1 MPAQLA
7 TAKTVLRFRVGL
19 GVQPFDS
26 PAATAAQQDAKC
38 GQNEKTHGYAPSDA
52 FPTVTIARSNLNH
65 PVAAIFPHHAQF
77 NRTLNRRI
85 YPATGRGIILR
96 THTGRDYSFMARGTG
111 KQRIEPRFGSD
122 RRSGDD
128 LRADPEDRPVAKRKT
143 TRKPAASRRR
153 KTRRSGG
160 GGGFIGLLRRMVY
173 WSMVLCLWGGIG
185 LAGTVIYFAAKM
197 PQTTTWAIP
206 DRPPNVKI
214 VSVEGDLIANRGAS
228 GGEAISLHDMSP
240 YIPEAVV
247 AIEDRRFYSHFG
259 VDPIGFARAMATNL
273 ISGRLVQGGS
283 TITQQLAK
291 NLFLTPDRTIER
303 KVQEVLLALWLER
316 KYTKDQILEMYL
328 NRVYL
333 GSGSYGVAA
342 ASRRYFNK
350 SAKEVT
356 LPEAALIAGLLKAP
370 SRLSPARDPKA
381 ARERSQLVLA
391 AMREQGMIGD
401 KELNF
406 AMKQPAT
413 RAASYWSGS
422 EQYVA
427 DRVME
432 ELPGLIGDVRSDV
445 IVDTTVDLGLQKLG
459 EASIRDLISKNG
471 EKLNV
476 SQGAMV
482 SIDGTGAVRAL
493 IGGYDYANSQ
503 FDRAS
508 EAKRQ
513 PGSAFKPFVY
523 LSALEQGFTPESVR
537 NDAPIRIGNW
547 TPGNFNGKY
556 FGKVTLAE
564 ALARSLNSVSAQLVM
579 EVGPSTVV
587 STAHRLGIE
596 SNLTA
601 NASLALGTSEV
612 TLLELTDSFVP
623 FANGGYK
630 APIHIIRRVTT
641 NEGKVLY
648 EFKRPQPS
656 RVIDERNVGMMN
668 AMLRQTVDSGTAT
681 KAKFGWPAAGK
692 TGTSQNF
699 RDAWFIGYT
708 SNLTTGVWFGND
720 DGKPTKKI
728 TGGSLPAIAWK
739 DFMVAAHKGVPV
751 AQLPGD
757 YQLHQQVIEGNDVLP
772 GSGDSVPAAE
782 GVPSAQLDPAGQ
794 MPPADLG
801 DQTGSTHPVPPGS
814 VSGGKGRK
822 TTLFDLIM
830 GN

>member
-1 MPAQLA
+1 
-7 TAKTVLRFRVGL
+7 
-19 GVQPFDS
+19 
-26 PAATAAQQDAKC
+26 
-38 GQNEKTHGYAPSDA
+38 
-52 FPTVTIARSNLNH
+52 
-65 PVAAIFPHHAQF
+65 
-77 NRTLNRRI
+77 
-85 YPATGRGIILR
+85 
-96 THTGRDYSFMARGTG
+96 
-111 KQRIEPRFGSD
+111 
-122 RRSGDD
+122 
-128 LRADPEDRPVAKRKT
+128 
-143 TRKPAASRRR
+143 
-153 KTRRSGG
+153 
-160 GGGFIGLLRRMVY
+160 
-173 WSMVLCLWGGIG
+173 
-185 LAGTVIYFAAKM
+185 
-197 PQTTTWAIP
+197 
-206 DRPPNVKI
+206 
-214 VSVEGDLIANRGAS
+214 
-228 GGEAISLHDMSP
+228 
-240 YIPEAVV
+240 
-247 AIEDRRFYSHFG
+247 
-259 VDPIGFARAMATNL
+259 
-273 ISGRLVQGGS
+273 
-283 TITQQLAK
+283 
-291 NLFLTPDRTIER
+291 
-303 KVQEVLLALWLER
+303 
-316 KYTKDQILEMYL
+316 
-328 NRVYL
+328 
-333 GSGSYGVAA
+333 
-342 ASRRYFNK
+342 
-350 SAKEVT
+350 
-356 LPEAALIAGLLKAP
+356 
-370 SRLSPARDPKA
+370 
-381 ARERSQLVLA
+381 
-391 AMREQGMIGD
+391 MIGD

-406 AMKQPAT
+406 AMKQPAS

-432 ELPGLIGDVRSDV
+432 ELPALIGDVRSDV
-445 IVDTTVDLGLQKLG
+445 VVDTTVDLGLQKLG

-482 SIDGTGAVRAL
+482 SVDGTGAVRAL

-547 TPGNFNGKY
+547 TPGNYNGKY

-579 EVGPSTVV
+579 EVGPKTVV

-596 SNLTA
+596 SNLTS

-630 APIHIIRRVTT
+630 APLHIIRRVTT

-648 EFKRPQPS
+648 EYKSPAPN
-656 RVIDERNVGMMN
+656 RVIDPRNVGMMN
-668 AMLRQTVDSGTAT
+668 AMLSQTVESGTAT

-728 TGGSLPAIAWK
+728 TGGSLPAIAWR

-757 YQLHQQVIEGNDVLP
+757 YQLRQQVNDGNDILP
-772 GSGDSVPAAE
+772 SSGSDPAVPAAE
-782 GVPSAQLDPAGQ
+782 GVPSAQLDRAGP

-801 DQTGSTHPVPPGS
+801 DQTGSTRPVPPAN
-814 VSGGKGRK
+814 VGGNGQKGRK